1 VGLDKI
7 RKEALIKAA
16 ASDIAGVRR
25 RNQRDAPPPV
35 LDIDTE
41 IPNAD
46 VKVTEVEDWSNPDNP
61 SVPEVRLGMSI
72 VANDDKQAR
81 DIVDRILLLTEDNGK
96 QRLWPTVLMRIMDE
110 IDDSDSK
117 EYDESKYIRFVTL
130 NPKP

>member
-1 VGLDKI
+1 M
-7 RKEALIKAA
+7 
-16 ASDIAGVRR
+16 
-25 RNQRDAPPPV
+25 

-96 QRLWPTVLMRIMDE
+96 QRLWPTVLMRMMDE